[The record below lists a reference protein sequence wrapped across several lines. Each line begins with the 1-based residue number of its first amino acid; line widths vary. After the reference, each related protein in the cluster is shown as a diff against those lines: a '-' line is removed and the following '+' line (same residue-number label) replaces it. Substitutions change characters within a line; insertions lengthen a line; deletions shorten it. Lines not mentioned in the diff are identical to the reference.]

1 MPSYMLQASYSTEA
15 LTSLTSKPQNRT
27 DAIRKSVEKL
37 GGTLTGLWLSFG
49 DYDTVA
55 IFEMPD
61 NTSAAAFA
69 LAIGAGGA
77 CRSVKTTP
85 LLSADEG
92 VSALKKA
99 GSSGYKAVS
108 AK

>member
-15 LTSLTSKPQNRT
+15 LTSLTNKPQNRT

-61 NTSAAAFA
+61 NTGAAAFA

-85 LLSADEG
+85 LLNADEG

-99 GSSGYKAVS
+99 GNSGYKAVS